1 VHEATT
7 TTTEAEKTMLFPTSL
22 VGSYPQPEW
31 LIDRAKLAGRFP
43 PRVRARE
50 LWRVAPEFLDQAQ
63 DDATIIAIRD
73 QERAGLDI
81 ITDGEMRRESYS
93 NRFATALDGVDLDN
107 PGSALDR
114 SGHPNPV
121 PRVTGRI
128 RRRHAVEVRDVQ
140 FLRANTDRRIKI
152 TVPGPFTMAQ
162 QAQNDFYTSERE
174 MALDYAAAVNAE
186 IRDLFAA
193 GADVVQIDEPYMQAR
208 PEKARE
214 YGLEA
219 VNAALDGINGETALH
234 ICFGYA
240 AIIHERPAGYNFLPE
255 LAGSSVSGVSVETAQ
270 SNLDTSILKSLAGKT
285 IILGVIDLSDP
296 AIETADVVAARIR
309 RALVDVDPAR
319 IIVAPDCGMKY
330 LPRETAF
337 GKMQAMVAGAAIVRA
352 ELAG

>member
-309 RALVDVDPAR
+309 RTLMDVDPAR